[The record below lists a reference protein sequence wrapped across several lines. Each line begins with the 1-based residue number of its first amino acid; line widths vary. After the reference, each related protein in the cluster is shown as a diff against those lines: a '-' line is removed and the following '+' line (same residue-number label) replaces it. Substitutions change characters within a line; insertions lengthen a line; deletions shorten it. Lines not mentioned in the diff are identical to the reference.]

1 MGRTG
6 KRANRLERE
15 SDLYEIS
22 RISRS
27 HLFRTVGPA
36 NPLEK
41 STMSQTRILIL
52 ITALATTLAIDI
64 SCFAKLGILE
74 KAVQ

>member
-6 KRANRLERE
+6 KRATRLERE

-27 HLFRTVGPA
+27 HLFRTVSPA

-52 ITALATTLAIDI
+52 ITALATTLAIGI
-64 SCFAKLGILE
+64 SYFAKLGIFE

>member
-27 HLFRTVGPA
+27 HLFRTVSPA

-41 STMSQTRILIL
+41 STMSHTRILIL
-52 ITALATTLAIDI
+52 ITALATTLAIGI
-64 SCFAKLGILE
+64 SYFAKLGIFE